1 MSFCK
6 KCGKE
11 LPENAEFC
19 PACGE
24 KINVSAEENTASAS
38 QTSKKN
44 TDPNVSDKSRA
55 VAALLAFFVGGL
67 GIHHFYCGKKNL
79 GITMLVIF
87 IAGSLIAIGPV
98 ITSIWALIDFIMIIC
113 GTFRDEDGKLVLDW
127 NM

>member
-38 QTSKKN
+38 QTTK
-44 TDPNVSDKSRA
+44 
-55 VAALLAFFVGGL
+55 
-67 GIHHFYCGKKNL
+67 
-79 GITMLVIF
+79 
-87 IAGSLIAIGPV
+87 
-98 ITSIWALIDFIMIIC
+98 
-113 GTFRDEDGKLVLDW
+113 
-127 NM
+127 